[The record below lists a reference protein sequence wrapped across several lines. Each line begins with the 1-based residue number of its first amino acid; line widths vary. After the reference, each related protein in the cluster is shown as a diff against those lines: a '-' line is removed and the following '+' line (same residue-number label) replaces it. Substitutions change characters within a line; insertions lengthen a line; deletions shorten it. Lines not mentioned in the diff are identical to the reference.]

1 MESQALAPDAPWIVL
16 KFGGTSVSTHARW
29 QTIAGLM
36 HKRRV
41 AEGARVLTVVSA
53 LSGVTDQ
60 LSALCQTGTDGTRRA
75 ALVDALCKRH
85 LDFVA
90 ELAIGSVPMLEQRLA
105 ELARL
110 ADDPRA
116 ADAPFVWQAEV
127 LALGELCSSAIGA
140 ALLQAGGLP
149 VRLLD
154 SRDFLK
160 ARTDGVGSAW
170 ARHLSV
176 NCEVRADRER
186 AATLAGQGE
195 YFLAQG
201 FIARDDDGR
210 TAILGRGGSDT
221 SASYFGALLSAR
233 RVEIWTDVPGMF
245 SANPRTIPQARLL
258 KRLDYDEAQEI
269 ATTGAK
275 VLHPR
280 AIGPVRETAVP
291 LWIKDTQRPDLEG
304 TVIAPM
310 ERPAAPSV
318 KALSWRSRITLVA
331 MESLGMWQQVGFL
344 ADVFAAFKRH
354 GLSVDL
360 IGSSETNVTV
370 SLDPSDNLLDA
381 DTLRRL
387 CEDLEQVCRVKVI
400 APCAA
405 VTLVGRGMRR
415 LLDRLGAV
423 FAEVG
428 NERVHL
434 LTQSANDLNL
444 TFVVDEAALGPLL
457 PRLHAALLASGL
469 LAGEDPDV
477 LGPSWTEL
485 AEPPAARDAG
495 AWWQQAPARRRLL
508 EIAQTQSPAYV
519 YDLLAV
525 RQRAEELK
533 SLKAISRWFYALKAN
548 PHPQILRT
556 LVAAGFGLE
565 CVSLAELE
573 RARTLVPAGQALYTP
588 NFVPRAELAAA
599 LALGCQL
606 TVDNAHVL
614 EHWGE
619 LLAGHPILLRV
630 DLGSGHGHHDKV
642 RTGGVRSKFG
652 IGIAELGRAR
662 TLAQRAGAQ
671 VVGLHAHLGSGIA
684 DPRHWAEVGAQLLT
698 LADGFPQLR
707 VLNLGGG
714 LGVPA
719 RASDPALDLTV
730 LGRELMRLRELT
742 PLLELWMEPGR
753 WPVADAGVLLA
764 TVTQLKHK
772 SGVDFVG
779 VDAGMNSLLRPALY
793 DAWHGICNLSRP
805 DGAPQRRYEVVGP
818 ICESGDV
825 LGHGRLLPECREGDV
840 LLVAQA
846 GAYGAAM
853 GSHYNLRPPATEVI
867 L

>member
-1 MESQALAPDAPWIVL
+1 MEPQALAPDAPWIVL

-36 HKRRV
+36 HQRRV
-41 AEGARVLTVVSA
+41 EEGARVLTVVSA

-60 LSALCQTGTDGTRRA
+60 LTALCQAGADRHRRGEVAA
-75 ALVDALCKRH
+75 ALRKRH
-85 LDFVA
+85 LDFVDV
-90 ELAIGSVPMLEQRLA
+90 LGIGPVAMLEQRLA
-105 ELARL
+105 ELDVL
-110 ADDPRA
+110 A
-116 ADAPFVWQAEV
+116 ADARGEPGDFAWQAEV

-140 ALLQAGGLP
+140 ALLAQDGLP
-149 VRLLD
+149 VQLLD
-154 SRDFLK
+154 SREHLR
-160 ARTDGVGSAW
+160 AATAGVASAW

-176 NCEVRADRER
+176 NCDVRPDR
-186 AATLAGQGE
+186 AAAARLAARGD

-201 FIARDDDGR
+201 FIARDAEGR

-221 SASYFGALLSAR
+221 SASYFGALLGAR

-280 AIGPVRETAVP
+280 CLGPVREAAVP
-291 LWIKDTQRPDLEG
+291 LWIKDTQRPDLAG
-304 TVIAPM
+304 TVIAPL
-310 ERPAAPSV
+310 ERPSPPSV
-318 KALSWRSRITLVA
+318 KALSWRHRITLVA

-381 DTLRRL
+381 DTLRTL
-387 CEDLEQVCRVKVI
+387 CEDLAQVCRVKVI

-428 NERVHL
+428 SERVHL

-444 TFVVDEAALGPLL
+444 TFVVDESALGPLL
-457 PRLHAALLASGL
+457 PRLHAALLATGL
-469 LAGEDPDV
+469 LAGEDPEV

-485 AEPPAARDAG
+485 ALPAAAPRPQP
-495 AWWQQAPARRRLL
+495 WWQVAAARSRLL
-508 EIAQTQSPAYV
+508 ALAAECSPAYV
-519 YDLLAV
+519 YALEEV
-525 RQRAEELK
+525 ERRASALRA
-533 SLKAISRWFYALKAN
+533 LPAISRWFYALKAN
-548 PHPQILRT
+548 PHPRILAT
-556 LVAAGFGLE
+556 LAAAGFGLE
-565 CVSLAELE
+565 CVSLAELK
-573 RARTLVPAGQALYTP
+573 RARTLVDAGQALYTP
-588 NFVPRAELAAA
+588 NFASRAELAAA
-599 LALGCQL
+599 LAQGCML
-606 TVDNAHVL
+606 TVDNLHVL
-614 EHWGE
+614 EHWAD
-619 LLAGHPILLRV
+619 LLGGREVLLRV

-642 RTGGVRSKFG
+642 RTGGKRSKFG
-652 IGIAELGRAR
+652 IGIDELARAR
-662 TLAQRAGAQ
+662 TLAQRAG
-671 VVGLHAHLGSGIA
+671 VSVFGLHAHLGSGIA
-684 DPRHWAEVGAQLLT
+684 DPRHWAEVGAQLLS

-719 RASDPALDLTV
+719 RPSDPELDLAQV
-730 LGRELMRLRELT
+730 GRELERLRELA
-742 PLLELWMEPGR
+742 PLLALWMEPGR
-753 WPVADAGVLLA
+753 WPVADAGVLLT
-764 TVTQLKHK
+764 TVTQIKHK

-779 VDAGMNSLLRPALY
+779 VDTGMNSLLRPALY
-793 DAWHGICNLSRP
+793 DAWHHIANLTRIGDASE
-805 DGAPQRRYEVVGP
+805 RRFEVVGP

-825 LGHGRLLPECREGDV
+825 LGHARLLPECREGDV

-853 GSHYNLRPPATEVI
+853 ASHYNLRPPATEVI